1 MISQIIED
9 QEMLV
14 FHRVALETG
23 LADEGQRAPVNTRRP
38 VGSLAIY
45 QTDWLKSPRLDSELR
60 LPGCKTGYSAEFL
73 NKGLFLIISA
83 FPIKL
88 GFIFSSRSGFISSI
102 NFCVF
107 SQFMGS
113 SMHPPRRGSFPTRA
127 TTEQG
132 AINFMK
138 NTPQADHVDGG
149 GASYTDLEG

>member
-14 FHRVALETG
+14 FHRGALETG

-38 VGSLAIY
+38 VCSLAIY

-60 LPGCKTGYSAEFL
+60 LSGCKTGYSAEFL
-73 NKGLFLIISA
+73 NK
-83 FPIKL
+83 
-88 GFIFSSRSGFISSI
+88 
-102 NFCVF
+102 
-107 SQFMGS
+107 GS

-127 TTEQG
+127 TIEQG